1 MKNREIMEIDL
12 KYNWH
17 PCTQMKDHEF
27 LPIIPIKKAKGI
39 YLEDFEGNRYIDAI
53 SSWWVNLFGHSNE
66 YINSKIKEQLETLE
80 HIIFAGFTHE
90 GAINLSKRVCNLT
103 GFDKVFY
110 ADNGSSAVEVAIKM
124 SFHYWKNKGKV
135 RPLFFSL
142 ENSYHGETIGA
153 LSVGDV
159 GLYKDTYREILI
171 QNMTIPIPKD
181 KSEEETQKALKKARE
196 IFEKHHK
203 KVSALIIEPLIQ
215 CAGYMKMHS
224 PEFVKGLRK
233 LCYEFDIHLIADE
246 IAVGFGRS
254 GSMFACEQAEIKPD
268 FMLLSKG
275 LTGGYLPL
283 SVVLTTNEIYSAFYC
298 DYSELKAFLHS
309 HSYTA
314 NPLGCAAANATLDI
328 FENGKWIKKNGK
340 WKMKIEED
348 GRREKVVGSSQ
359 VPSSKFQEEG
369 INVLD
374 FNKKTS
380 EYIWKSI
387 QKFKELPNV
396 KEIRQ
401 TGMITAIEMIDYP
414 WQERKGLKVYE
425 YGLKNGVLLRPL
437 GNVIYFMPPYIIQ
450 KNEIDKMINIA
461 YEGINRIE

>member
-1 MKNREIMEIDL
+1 MKNQEIMQKDL
-12 KYNWH
+12 KFNWH

-27 LPIIPIKKAKGI
+27 LPIIPIKKGKGVW
-39 YLEDFEGNRYIDAI
+39 LEDFEGNKYIDAI
-53 SSWWVNLFGHSNE
+53 SSWWVNILGHSNE
-66 YINSKIKEQLETLE
+66 YINKKIKEQLETLE

-90 GAINLSKRVCNLT
+90 GAIKLSERLCKLT

-124 SFHYWKNKGKV
+124 AFHYWKNKGEV
-135 RPLFFSL
+135 RELFLSL

-159 GLYKDTYREILI
+159 GLYKDTYKEILI
-171 QNMTIPIPKD
+171 KNITIPIPKD
-181 KSEEETQKALKKARE
+181 KSEEEALKALKEAEK
-196 IFEKHHK
+196 IFEKYHK
-203 KVSALIIEPLIQ
+203 KVSSLIIEPLVQ

-224 PEFVKGLRK
+224 PSFVKGLRE
-233 LCYEFDIHLIADE
+233 LCDKYNILMIADE
-246 IAVGFGRS
+246 IAVGFGRT
-254 GSMFACEQAEIKPD
+254 GTMFACEQAGVKPD
-268 FMLLSKG
+268 FMCLSKG

-283 SVVLTTNEIYSAFYC
+283 SVVLTTDEIYMAFYC
-298 DYSELKAFLHS
+298 DYEELKAFLHS

-314 NPLGCAAANATLDI
+314 NPLGIAAANAVLDI
-328 FENGKWIKKNGK
+328 FENGKWKMENEKWVLNMDNGQ
-340 WKMKIEED
+340 WTMEN
-348 GRREKVVGSSQ
+348 
-359 VPSSKFQEEG
+359 EG
-369 INVLD
+369 LGILE

-380 EYIWKSI
+380 KYIWDNI
-387 QKFKELPNV
+387 QKFKSLPNV

-437 GNVIYFMPPYIIQ
+437 GNVIYFMPPYVIQ
-450 KNEIDKMINIA
+450 KDEIDKMIDVA
-461 YEGINRIE
+461 YEGIKKVNSEK